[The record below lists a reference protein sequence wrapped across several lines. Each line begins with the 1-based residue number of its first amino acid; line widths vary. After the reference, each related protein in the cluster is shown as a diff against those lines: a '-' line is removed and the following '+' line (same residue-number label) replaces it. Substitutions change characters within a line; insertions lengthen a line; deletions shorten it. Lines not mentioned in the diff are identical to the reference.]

1 MLFWLLLRTA
11 TALVNIAPLKV
22 SYALAR
28 VSGTL
33 TYNLWRNG
41 RARAVANMRHVTRG
55 NDTLARRYAR
65 QSFANYA
72 VFLVDFLR
80 SIKATPQNTSRR
92 VVFDRW
98 NELKSIRGSNGI
110 VFVTLHFG
118 NWDMGAAA
126 LALNGFP
133 ITVVADG
140 FDNPRID
147 RLVRESREHLGMT
160 VIPADRTGPGILR
173 ALRRNE
179 VVATLADVP
188 APPDG
193 GIEVEFFGDMIRVH
207 DGAARLAL
215 RAGATVIAAT
225 MPRQT
230 PWSDRVE
237 GIIEPI
243 TFQPTGDSDRD
254 IKMLTQAIFNQLEG
268 MVRLQPSQWYIFR
281 NLWTSDACR

>member
-1 MLFWLLLRTA
+1 MLFWLLLRTCA
-11 TALVNIAPLKV
+11 ALVNTVPLRV

-28 VSGTL
+28 ASGAI
-33 TYNLWRNG
+33 TYGLWRNG
-41 RARAVANMRHVTRG
+41 RSRCIANMRHVTG
-55 NDTLARRYAR
+55 GHEALARRYAR
-65 QSFANYA
+65 QSFGNYA

-80 SIKATPQNTSRR
+80 SIKSTPENTSRR
-92 VVFDRW
+92 VIFNQW
-98 NELKSIRGSNGI
+98 TQLKLLRGSKGI

-126 LALNGFP
+126 LALNDFP

-188 APPDG
+188 APPNG

-215 RAGATVIAAT
+215 RAGAAVVAAT

-230 PWSDRVE
+230 PWSDQVE
-237 GIIEPI
+237 GLIEPI
-243 TFQPTGDSDRD
+243 PFQTTGDSDHD
-254 IKMLTQAIFNQLEG
+254 IQALTQAIFKQLEE
-268 MVRLQPSQWYIFR
+268 MVRLQPEQWYIFR